1 MKLKNKDKKEKGTPC
16 SFCPRL
22 IFKKNESR
30 GIIHLIDGKP
40 VCAVCRIKRGGS
52 WSQIEADK
60 PNYEKDV
67 EEMENKRVRKIGYRS
82 QVETQTDFIK
92 KKNN

>member
-1 MKLKNKDKKEKGTPC
+1 MKVQHKGKKDKGTQC
-16 SFCPRL
+16 SLCPRL

-30 GIIHLIDGKP
+30 GIIFLIDGKP
-40 VCAVCRIKRGGS
+40 VCAVCRIKRGKS

-60 PNYEKDV
+60 PQYEKEI
-67 EEMENKRVRKIGYRS
+67 EEKENKRVREVGYRS

-92 KKNN
+92 KKTN